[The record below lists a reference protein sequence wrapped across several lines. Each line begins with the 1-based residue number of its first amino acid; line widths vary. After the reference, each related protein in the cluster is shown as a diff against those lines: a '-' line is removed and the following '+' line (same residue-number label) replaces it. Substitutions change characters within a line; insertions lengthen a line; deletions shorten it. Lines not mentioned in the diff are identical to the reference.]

1 MTLCYD
7 IDISY
12 LYAPEVFDDPAQG
25 ALLRR
30 NGMQPHSRANYVA
43 KFRDPRT
50 ARALSEASDGVKAYF
65 QDCGF
70 AFVASGVSLPSGSI
84 DYTFGNHLKDVAL
97 RMQENLA
104 TYDLSGLPLN
114 GLDISACVA
123 AIEAAQPV
131 DPAEMRARR
140 LSKTL
145 KASRFWVHLMRPTLA
160 LPALALG
167 VVLTLQSIVG
177 TQGAVVSSSL
187 IDADVT
193 RLMPADK

>member
-1 MTLCYD
+1 MTMCYD

-12 LYAPEVFDDPAQG
+12 IYAPEVFDDPAKG

-50 ARALSEASDGVKAYF
+50 ARALAEAPEAVRAYF

-84 DYTFGNHLKDVAL
+84 DYTFGNHLKDVAV
-97 RMQENLA
+97 RMQENLSV
-104 TYDLSGLPLN
+104 YDISEVPLN
-114 GLDISACVA
+114 GLDIAACIK
-123 AIEAAQPV
+123 AIGDVRMV
-131 DPAEMRARR
+131 DSTALR
-140 LSKTL
+140 SGHG
-145 KASRFWVHLMRPTLA
+145 FWLNLLRPTLA

-167 VVLTLQSIVG
+167 VVVTLHTFGG
-177 TQGAVVSSSL
+177 TQDPSTSSSL

-193 RLMPADK
+193 RLMPAGR